1 MNQNYINGNNN
12 LSYDFER
19 KMNMLVVLIRSIL
32 LYIVVLISL
41 RVMGKGEIAEM
52 NSFDLVITLL
62 IAEVAAVPME
72 NNNIP
77 IINGVAAV
85 TGLAAMQIVISYLAL
100 KSRTVR
106 VLLSGK
112 PSLLIERG
120 KINYKEL
127 QRERVTIDELLEQ
140 LRIQGYFRI
149 MDVQYAIL
157 ETDGNLSVLPTPSYK
172 NPPNSAFNHLPVSL
186 IIDGKI
192 IKHNLNIVNKDI
204 NWLEGILKSNHIN
217 NLKDV
222 LLCVIDE
229 NEKIY
234 IQEKK
239 N

>member
-1 MNQNYINGNNN
+1 
-12 LSYDFER
+12 
-19 KMNMLVVLIRSIL
+19 MLVVLIRSIL
-32 LYIVVLISL
+32 LYIVVLVSL

-77 IINGVAAV
+77 LINGVAAV
-85 TGLAAMQIVISYLAL
+85 TGLVVMQIVISYLAL

-112 PSLLIERG
+112 PSILIEKG
-120 KINYKEL
+120 TINYKEL

-140 LRIQGYFRI
+140 LRVQGYFKI
-149 MDVQYAIL
+149 SDVQYAIL
-157 ETDGNLSVLPTPSYK
+157 ETDGNLSVLATPTYK
-172 NPPNSAFNHLPVSL
+172 NPPGSEFKHLPLSL
-186 IIDGKI
+186 IIDGQV
-192 IKHNLNIVNKDI
+192 IKHNINLIDKDNK
-204 NWLEGILKSNHIN
+204 WLLEVLKSNHIKRI
-217 NLKDV
+217 KDV

-229 NEKIY
+229 NDKIY